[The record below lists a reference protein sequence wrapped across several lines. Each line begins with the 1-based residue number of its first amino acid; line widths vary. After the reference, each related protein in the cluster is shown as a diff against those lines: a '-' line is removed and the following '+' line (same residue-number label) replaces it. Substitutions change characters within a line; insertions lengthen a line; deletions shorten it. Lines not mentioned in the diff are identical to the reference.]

1 MYSWVNSWICSIQDL
16 PSAAGSLESSSSSEI
31 SSISSCL
38 PELDNL
44 DLFWDFDLEPDLSTL
59 EELVQN
65 LSSLSEQAITENTA
79 ITPNEMVG
87 QTSTKLEPSIAD
99 VPFTDHDNL
108 IKPTEPQSSTII
120 QDAWKMTS
128 VTGETQSSIL
138 IPTLE
143 IKEEQ
148 PEFVIE
154 DMISEEIVIT
164 SEDLFLNEASCD
176 EKITTG
182 SICSDGDIDDRSS
195 DQGYESIDSPF
206 SDVDHSLPELFPELM

>member
-1 MYSWVNSWICSIQDL
+1 
-16 PSAAGSLESSSSSEI
+16 
-31 SSISSCL
+31 
-38 PELDNL
+38 
-44 DLFWDFDLEPDLSTL
+44 
-59 EELVQN
+59 
-65 LSSLSEQAITENTA
+65 
-79 ITPNEMVG
+79 MVG
-87 QTSTKLEPSIAD
+87 QTSTQLEPSIAN
-99 VPFTDHDNL
+99 VPSTDHDNL

-128 VTGETQSSIL
+128 PTDEITNPVI
-138 IPTLE
+138 IPTLD

-148 PEFVIE
+148 PEFVLE

-176 EKITTG
+176 EKFTTK